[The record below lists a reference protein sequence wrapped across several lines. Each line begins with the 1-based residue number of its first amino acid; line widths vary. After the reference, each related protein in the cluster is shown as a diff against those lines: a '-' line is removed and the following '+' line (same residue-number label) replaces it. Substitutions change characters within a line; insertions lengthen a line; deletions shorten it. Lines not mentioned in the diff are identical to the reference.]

1 MNREWSRLV
10 SAESLAALDH
20 LQWLRTGSR
29 AGEALNCSQSRICRA
44 AKRCEEVLQIH
55 LTKVDSEWIT
65 TGDTTLLAAERH
77 VHQRYRW
84 SKAQPLRLDGHQALL
99 RELSALKPL
108 GWCCGNLDNTCD
120 QRLSYLMEQRIL
132 DAWLGISANGEY
144 QLTIQNDLAR
154 HHRAQALAD
163 HLSEDLGRA
172 VTIIEAIN

>member
-1 MNREWSRLV
+1 LNREWSRSV

-44 AKRCEEVLQIH
+44 AKRCEEVLQIQ

-77 VHQRYRW
+77 VHQHCRW
-84 SKAQPLRLDGHQALL
+84 IKAQPLRLDGHPALL
-99 RELSALKPL
+99 HELNALKPL

-120 QRLSYLMEQRIL
+120 
-132 DAWLGISANGEY
+132 ANSEY
-144 QLTIQNDLAR
+144 QLTIQRGFTR

-163 HLSEDLGRA
+163 HLSENLGRA